1 MVFDC
6 TCAALDVRKGSVLV
20 ESEPHPHDLNC
31 VAICPVEPT
40 QKMLSRPS
48 RGAGSSAGSSANAE
62 PALKVAVGANDGAI
76 NLFNWNEFGNIVDR
90 CVAYFHFTNTVL
102 LYTCTIQ
109 YITVFDSLDCS

>member
-1 MVFDC
+1 MFDF

-20 ESEPHPHDLNC
+20 ESEQHPHDLNC

-40 QKMLSRPS
+40 QKMLSR
-48 RGAGSSAGSSANAE
+48 GAGSSSGSNANAE

-90 CVAYFHFTNTVL
+90 CVSSFPFTSTR
-102 LYTCTIQ
+102 
-109 YITVFDSLDCS
+109 TVFYSLHCS